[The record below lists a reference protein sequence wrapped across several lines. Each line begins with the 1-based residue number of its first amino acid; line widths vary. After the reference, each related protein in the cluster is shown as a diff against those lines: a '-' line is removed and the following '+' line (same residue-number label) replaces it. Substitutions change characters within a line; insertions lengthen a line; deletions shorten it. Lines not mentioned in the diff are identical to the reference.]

1 MQAGKLRHVVE
12 LQRQSGTTLDSHGDT
27 VPIWVTLATVRAC
40 VWPLSGRE
48 FVAAL
53 TAQAELT
60 TRIEIR
66 ARADLALTP
75 KDRVKWGSRLFDIRH
90 IVDIGGRGRE
100 WHLLC
105 TGRFS

>member
-12 LQRQSGTTLDSHGDT
+12 LQRVSKSLDSHGDE
-27 VPIWVTLATVRAC
+27 VPTWTTLATVRAC

-53 TAQAELT
+53 TTQAELT
-60 TRIEIR
+60 ARIEIR

-75 KDRVKWGSRLFDIRH
+75 KDRVKWGTRLFDIRH
-90 IVDIGGRGRE
+90 IVDVGGRGVE
-100 WHLLC
+100 WQLLV
-105 TGRFS
+105 TERIS